1 MKTRTASPRSP
12 GFTLI
17 ELLVVIAII
26 GILAALLLPALS
38 KVKQQARVKE
48 TKLALAGIVL
58 AVKSYETDYS
68 RLPVSGALLTAAGG
82 NDITCG
88 GGVSGFSQVPNPP
101 NNEVIDILMD
111 NDAGSNAAHVKNSK
125 RHKYLD
131 AKLVG
136 DTTRHGVS
144 PDGIYRDPWGT
155 PYIIS
160 LDLNFDEKTRDDVYK
175 RNAVSRQNQSSTSQ
189 GRDTSSSGLVSAGPN
204 DTYEF
209 AGKVMAWSL
218 GPDKSY
224 STTVNAKLGVNKD
237 NILSWE

>member
-1 MKTRTASPRSP
+1 MKTQSASPRSP

-26 GILAALLLPALS
+26 GILAALLLPAL
-38 KVKQQARVKE
+38 ARVKRQAQIRE
-48 TKLALAGIVL
+48 TKLALAGIVQ
-58 AVKSYETDYS
+58 AVKSYEADYS

-88 GGVSGFSQVPNPP
+88 GTVPGFTQVPNPS

-111 NDAGSNAAHVKNSK
+111 NDAGSNAAHVKNTK
-125 RHKYLD
+125 RHKYLE
-131 AKLVG
+131 AKVVG

-144 PDGIYRDPWGT
+144 PDGIYRDPWGM

-160 LDLNFDEKTRDDVYK
+160 LDLNFDEKTRDHVYK
-175 RNAVSRQNQSSTSQ
+175 QNAVSRQNQSYPNQ

-218 GPDKSY
+218 GPDKNFNSGI
-224 STTVNAKLGVNKD
+224 NARTGVNKD

>member
-1 MKTRTASPRSP
+1 MKTRSASPRST

-26 GILAALLLPALS
+26 GILAALLLPALA
-38 KVKQQARVKE
+38 KVKQMARVRE
-48 TKLALAGIVL
+48 TKLALAGIVQ

-68 RLPVSGALLTAAGG
+68 QLPVSGALRTAAG
-82 NDITCG
+82 NSDITCG
-88 GGVSGFSQVPNPP
+88 GTVPGFSQVPNPS

-111 NDAGSNAAHVKNSK
+111 NDAGSNAGHVKNSK
-125 RHKYLD
+125 RHKYLE
-131 AKLVG
+131 AKIVG

-155 PYIIS
+155 PFIIS
-160 LDLNFDEKTRDDVYK
+160 LDLNSDEKTRDWVYK
-175 RNAVSRQNQSSTSQ
+175 QNAVSRSNQSSTSQ
-189 GRDTSSSGLVSAGPN
+189 GRETSSTGLVSSGPT

-209 AGKVMAWSL
+209 VGKVMAWSL
-218 GPDKSY
+218 GPDKAFNNG
-224 STTVNAKLGVNKD
+224 VNAKLGVNKD